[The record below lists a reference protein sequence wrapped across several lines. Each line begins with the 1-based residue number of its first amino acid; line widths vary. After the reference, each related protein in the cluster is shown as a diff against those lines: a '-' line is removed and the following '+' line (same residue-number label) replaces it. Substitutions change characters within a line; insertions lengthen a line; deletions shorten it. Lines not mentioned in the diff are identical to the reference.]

1 MKLFQ
6 IMPCRL
12 QGYKA
17 TLDGYNQ
24 TDKYLISYNDVCN
37 GGSNIFTPSGIA
49 DHLGSFLYIPFLSD
63 KLAISIDIIASLF
76 FIGYGLICF
85 LIAIFFFNKV
95 KMNFKNKIYG
105 NLSILTL
112 FLINI
117 FISDTYSFYGLT
129 ALALIPIWYY
139 IFANDYKNKT
149 RDIIIYSIISGIFIA
164 FSETVRGQS
173 GLFIIICIFIFY
185 SFTSK
190 EKKTLKIISIFILFI
205 PLIVSKYFF
214 NSIIQERN
222 IFFDNKPKLLIE
234 LKERDIAVR
243 NVRSIWHNAYFG
255 LGFLS
260 IEKKDFPKNND
271 TYAVN
276 KAKEL
281 NPNIISFTKE
291 YENLLMKEYFKF
303 IKDYPL
309 YFIKSLFAKLGVI
322 FMYIL
327 LFFNFGILKINKYK
341 FDEKIIFFFLPGILL
356 NSLLG
361 FAAEPDYSYL
371 LGMFTF
377 TSLTSV
383 YLLEKKQIN
392 EAKN

>member
-17 TLDGYNQ
+17 TLDGYTQ
-24 TDKYLISYNDVCN
+24 TDKYLISYNDTCN

-49 DHLGSFLYIPFLSD
+49 DHLGSFLYIPFLSE
-63 KLAISIDIIASLF
+63 KLAISIDITSNFF

-85 LIAIFFFNKV
+85 LIAMIFFNKV
-95 KMNFKNKIYG
+95 EMNFKNKIYG
-105 NLSILTL
+105 NLTIVAL

-129 ALALIPIWYY
+129 SLALIPIWYS
-139 IFANDYKNKT
+139 IFINDYASKT
-149 RDIIIYSIISGIFIA
+149 SNIIIYSIISGIFIA

-173 GLFIIICIFIFY
+173 GLFIIICILIFY
-185 SFTSK
+185 LFASK
-190 EKKTLKIISIFILFI
+190 EKKLLKIISIFILII
-205 PLIVSKYFF
+205 PLIISKYFF

-222 IFFDNKPKLLIE
+222 AFFDSKPKLLIE
-234 LKERDIAVR
+234 LQERDIAVR

-271 TYAVN
+271 TYSIK
-276 KAKEL
+276 KAKKL
-281 NPNIISFTKE
+281 NPSIISFTKE

-309 YFIKSLFAKLGVI
+309 YFIKSLFAKFGVI

-327 LFFNFGILKINKYK
+327 LFFNFGIFKLSKYK
-341 FDEKIIFFFLPGILL
+341 YDEKIIFFFIPGIFL

-361 FAAEPDYSYL
+361 FVAEPDYSYL

-383 YLLEKKQIN
+383 YLLKK
-392 EAKN
+392 K